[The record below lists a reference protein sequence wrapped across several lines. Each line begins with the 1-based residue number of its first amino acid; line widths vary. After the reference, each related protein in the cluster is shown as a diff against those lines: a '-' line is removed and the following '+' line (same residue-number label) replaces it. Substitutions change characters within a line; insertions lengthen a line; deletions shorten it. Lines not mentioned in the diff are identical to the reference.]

1 MHEINEI
8 ENIMKNMRLEL
19 RKGTLVLSVLSQL
32 NNKHYG
38 YSLVTTLNDIGLK
51 IDQNTLYPLLR
62 RLDKQGLLDSTWEII
77 EPRPR
82 KYYSL
87 SALGIEVYEKLKI
100 EYLNN
105 HFIMTKLIK
114 EVK

>member
-1 MHEINEI
+1 MQKINEVD
-8 ENIMKNMRLEL
+8 NIMKNMRLEL

-32 NNKHYG
+32 NDKHYG
-38 YSLVTTLNDIGLK
+38 YSLVTTLNDLGLK

-62 RLDKQGLLDSTWEII
+62 RLDKQGLLESSWEVM

-82 KYYSL
+82 KYYTL
-87 SALGIEVYEKLKI
+87 SKLGANVFEKLKI

-105 HFIMTKLIK
+105 HNIMAKLIK
-114 EVK
+114 EAK